1 MAVVNTGAKSSSG
14 SGTSTVNTV
23 RPSIG
28 GGGGSGSNGGEAAS
42 SGSMTDGN
50 LIKALSVISGNYA
63 DMLTETDVGNY
74 LHNPAFAN
82 DAEGWTASS
91 NEEGNATAYVARSD
105 NKDRLF
111 IKDGS
116 VTQEN
121 SRIKKPGKHCIYEY
135 NEKDKTPPIPETSLS
150 GTVSVGSLPG
160 SYSVTMKS
168 ITWVTIPET
177 EKLEEKKETGDVLR
191 LRFSF
196 VCREAGTLTIGFTG
210 VDASDEKALQPVT
223 VSVEASEEV
232 QTVEAEGT
240 WDGHGDFRIA
250 FATGEIEVR
259 SLSLDGQELANYK
272 EEVSSYIEQAKDNTD
287 ALFMPTTGVGLPPS
301 DVNTIGSVVVVPA
314 GISCAK
320 NAYSPPKYGLPKFGR
335 LRKANCTSVAVT
347 VTEILCNATG

>member
-1 MAVVNTGAKSSSG
+1 MDVVNTGAKSSSG

-28 GGGGSGSNGGEAAS
+28 GGGDGGSTSGG
-42 SGSMTDGN
+42 GTITDEN
-50 LIKALSVISGNYA
+50 LIKALSVIGKNYA
-63 DMLTETDVGNY
+63 DMLTVIGKDDY
-74 LHNPAFAN
+74 LYNTGFAN
-82 DAEGWTASS
+82 DADGWTKSS
-91 NEEGNATAYVARSD
+91 NAEGNATAYVARSD

-160 SYSVTMKS
+160 SYSVTLKS

-196 VCREAGTLTIGFTG
+196 VCREAGILTIGFTG

-240 WDGHGDFRIA
+240 WDGTGDFRIA
-250 FATGEIEVR
+250 FSTGEIEVR
-259 SLSLDGQELANYK
+259 SLSLDGQALKNYK
-272 EEVSSYIEQAKDNTD
+272 DEVSSYIEQANDNRD
-287 ALFMPTTGVGLPPS
+287 ALFGALEYLSARVQLIQQEINTLYANDSGIQGSLNALDDSITALDDRVSDLESAGDGGETGS
-301 DVNTIGSVVVVPA
+301 
-314 GISCAK
+314 
-320 NAYSPPKYGLPKFGR
+320 
-335 LRKANCTSVAVT
+335 
-347 VTEILCNATG
+347 